1 MKFEKRYIFKLR
13 INNFD
18 ESKPSPM
25 ITELKTLIAV
35 VRHGGFSAAGE
46 QIGLTQSAVSS
57 QIQRLEES
65 LGMALF
71 DRTRRSAVLNEAGA
85 RVLARAEDIVA
96 LYARLGDVGGDEEL
110 AATLR
115 IGAIASVQ
123 SSVLPRALAALRKD
137 HPRLLVNILPGV
149 SMKLMDQLDSAE
161 IDAAVMIR
169 PPFGILPEMSWQP
182 LMQEPFKLLVPK
194 NSKGRDWRK
203 LLETQPFLRYERT
216 SFGGRLVTRFLR
228 DNKLSV
234 QDAIEL
240 DEIAGLMKMVAEGLG
255 VALVPMVEAY
265 LPLPPGVRAISLGDK
280 TFYREIGI
288 LRKGLGSR
296 QPVVMALE
304 KHLREAIPPA
314 TGAKR

>member
-1 MKFEKRYIFKLR
+1 MEFEKRYIFKLR

-18 ESKPSPM
+18 ELRPSPM

-35 VRHGGFSAAGE
+35 VRYGGFSAAGE

-65 LGMALF
+65 LGFALF

-96 LYARLGDVGGDEEL
+96 LYARLGDAGGDEEL
-110 AATLR
+110 AGTLR

-137 HPRLLVNILPGV
+137 HPRLFVNIIPGV

-182 LMQEPFKLLVPK
+182 LMREPFKLLAPK
-194 NSKGRDWRK
+194 DSKGRDWRK
-203 LLETQPFLRYERT
+203 LLESQPFLRYERT

-234 QDAIEL
+234 RDAIEL
-240 DEIAGLMKMVAEGLG
+240 DEIAGLMKLVAEGLG

-265 LPLPPGVRAISLGDK
+265 LPLPPGVRAIDLGDK

-296 QPVVMALE
+296 QPVVLALQ
-304 KHLREAIPPA
+304 KHLREAIAPLPA
-314 TGAKR
+314 

>member
-1 MKFEKRYIFKLR
+1 MQFEKRYIFKLR
-13 INNFD
+13 TNIFD

-35 VRHGGFSAAGE
+35 VRYGGFSAAGE

-65 LGMALF
+65 LGFALF

-96 LYARLGDVGGDEEL
+96 LYARLGDAGGDEEL
-110 AATLR
+110 AGTLR

-137 HPRLLVNILPGV
+137 HPRLLVNIIPGV

-182 LMQEPFKLLVPK
+182 LMHEPFKLLAPK
-194 NSKGRDWRK
+194 NSKERDWRK
-203 LLETQPFLRYERT
+203 LLESQPFLRYERT

-228 DNKLSV
+228 DNKLTV

-240 DEIAGLMKMVAEGLG
+240 DEIAGLMKLVAEGLG

-265 LPLPPGVRAISLGDK
+265 LPLPPGVRAIDLGDK
-280 TFYREIGI
+280 AFYREIGI

-296 QPVVMALE
+296 QPVVLALE
-304 KHLREAIPPA
+304 KHLREAIPA
-314 TGAKR
+314 ADGG

>member
-1 MKFEKRYIFKLR
+1 
-13 INNFD
+13 
-18 ESKPSPM
+18 M

-35 VRHGGFSAAGE
+35 VRYGGFSAAGA

-65 LGMALF
+65 LGLELF

-85 RVLARAEDIVA
+85 RVLARAEEIVT
-96 LYARLGDVGGDEEL
+96 LFSNLGDAGGEGEL
-110 AATLR
+110 ASTLR

-123 SSVLPRALAALRKD
+123 SSVLPRALAALRQES
-137 HPRLLVNILPGV
+137 PRMLVHIAPGV

-169 PPFGILPEMSWQP
+169 PPFGILPEMTWQT
-182 LMQEPFKLLVPK
+182 LMYEPFKLLVRK
-194 NSKGRDWRK
+194 ETRGRDWRA
-203 LLETQPFLRYERT
+203 LLQSQPFLRYERT

-228 DNKLSV
+228 ENKLAV
-234 QDAIEL
+234 QDSIEL
-240 DEIAGLMKMVAEGLG
+240 DEITGLMNLVSEGLG

-265 LPLPPGVRAISLGDK
+265 LPMPPGVRAVSLGEK

-288 LRKGLGSR
+288 LRKGMSSR
-296 QPVVMALE
+296 RRVILALE
-304 KHLREAIPPA
+304 RCLREALPPSA
-314 TGAKR
+314 GTTLPR

>member
-1 MKFEKRYIFKLR
+1 M
-13 INNFD
+13 
-18 ESKPSPM
+18 M
-25 ITELKTLIAV
+25 TELKTLIAV
-35 VRHGGFSAAGE
+35 VRYGGFSAAGE

-65 LGMALF
+65 LGFALF
-71 DRTRRSAVLNEAGA
+71 DRTRRSAALNENGA
-85 RVLARAEDIVA
+85 RVLARAEEIVA
-96 LYARLGDVGGDEEL
+96 LYAKLGDADTSDEL
-110 AATLR
+110 AGTLR

-123 SSVLPRALAALRKD
+123 SSVLPRALAALRKEN
-137 HPRLLVNILPGV
+137 PRLLVNILPGV

-161 IDAAVMIR
+161 IDAAIMIR
-169 PPFGILPEMSWQP
+169 PPFGILPEMSWQT

-194 NSKGRDWRK
+194 DNKGRDWRK
-203 LLETQPFLRYERT
+203 LLESQPFLRYERT

-228 DNKLSV
+228 DNKLAV

-240 DEIAGLMKMVAEGLG
+240 DEIAGLMKLVAEGLG

-265 LPLPPGVRAISLGDK
+265 LPLPSGVRAISLGDK

-288 LRKGLGSR
+288 LRKGPGSR

-304 KHLREAIPPA
+304 KHLREAIPPLS
-314 TGAKR
+314 R

>member
-1 MKFEKRYIFKLR
+1 V
-13 INNFD
+13 
-18 ESKPSPM
+18 

-35 VRHGGFSAAGE
+35 VRYGGFSAAGG

-65 LGMALF
+65 LGLELF

-85 RVLARAEDIVA
+85 RVLSRAEEIVS
-96 LYARLGDVGGDEEL
+96 LFSKLGDADADDEL
-110 AATLR
+110 AGTLR

-123 SSVLPRALAALRKD
+123 SSVLPRALAALRQENPK
-137 HPRLLVNILPGV
+137 LLIHIAPGV

-169 PPFGILPEMSWQP
+169 PPFGFLPEMTWQT
-182 LMQEPFKLLVPK
+182 LMHEPFKLLVRK
-194 NSKGRDWRK
+194 DAKGRDWRS
-203 LLETQPFLRYERT
+203 LLQSQPFLRYERT

-228 DNKLSV
+228 ENRLAV

-240 DEIAGLMKMVAEGLG
+240 DEITGLMNLVSEGLG

-265 LPLPPGVRAISLGDK
+265 LPLPQGVRAISLGEK

-288 LRKGLGSR
+288 LRKGMSSR
-296 QPVVMALE
+296 RFVIQALE
-304 KHLREAIPPA
+304 RCLREAISASPA
-314 TGAKR
+314 SGAQRLR